1 MGRSEGKRS
10 SPWKPRNGPGPGRGF
25 FLILFKNEYVFV

>member
-1 MGRSEGKRS
+1 MGRSEGKR
-10 SPWKPRNGPGPGRGF
+10 RNGPGPGRGF